1 MSEHMI
7 FLTHEDRR
15 IKELETEN
23 TRLHLEI
30 AQLKGE
36 LAAYKQ
42 SMDAKPWHERH
53 VVELRED
60 GWAIQHPLSCRPD
73 LLNCIANTAAMTM
86 EDLCH
91 YPNGRYYCTVHNDEL
106 IIEEEVG

>member
-36 LAAYKQ
+36 LATYKRG
-42 SMDAKPWHERH
+42 ERH

-60 GWAIQHPLSCRPD
+60 GWTIQHPLSCRPNLFD
-73 LLNCIANTAAMTM
+73 CIVNFAAR
-86 EDLCH
+86 EWEEVRQH
-91 YPNGRYYCTVHNDEL
+91 PHGRFYCTVDAGDL
-106 IIEEEVG
+106 IIQEEVS